1 MLNLINNLWSGNW
14 RRQLKKTKTEWE
26 DQNKTKAMWCLFVY
40 VFFPIFSCFT
50 NALLFLYSTQ
60 KKYVGQNHVI
70 SETMSATPHP
80 MSFGNSRVSLSQQ
93 LSLVLV
99 VDTYGG

>member
-1 MLNLINNLWSGNW
+1 MLYYFYISH
-14 RRQLKKTKTEWE
+14 T
-26 DQNKTKAMWCLFVY
+26 
-40 VFFPIFSCFT
+40 
-50 NALLFLYSTQ
+50 

-70 SETMSATPHP
+70 IGTMSATPNY
-80 MSFGNSRVSLSQQ
+80 MSLGSSGVSLSQK